1 VGLLLGTGLS
11 AGGWLRVYITNGNPT
26 NATAIALSL
35 FAIVL
40 SSTTLGTALPFTLA
54 RLGVDPANAGT
65 SIQVRRWLGWGA
77 GGGGGEQPGRGRRRR
92 GQGAWRLVQMVGAA
106 LAVTLVCDAWPP
118 LTPPPPVL
126 GACAGVDGHP
136 GRGHHL
142 PGLQCNFE

>member
-1 VGLLLGTGLS
+1 MGLLLGTGLS

-77 GGGGGEQPGRGRRRR
+77 GGGGSSPGEGGGGVGKALGGWCKWWGRRW
-92 GQGAWRLVQMVGAA
+92 Q
-106 LAVTLVCDAWPP
+106 
-118 LTPPPPVL
+118 
-126 GACAGVDGHP
+126 
-136 GRGHHL
+136 
-142 PGLQCNFE
+142 